1 MAKKKK
7 QIKIIKKDS
16 NKEDYTFVN
25 DSIITNIKNNESANG
40 ENKSEKKSDERIEK
54 KRIEEL
60 RYNPPQD
67 SVLLYQDEK
76 GPIAAKTY
84 GGPSWCSTQTKI
96 EKAQKIYLR
105 AWQSLWMSN
114 GGSILVI

>member
-1 MAKKKK
+1 M
-7 QIKIIKKDS
+7 
-16 NKEDYTFVN
+16 
-25 DSIITNIKNNESANG
+25 
-40 ENKSEKKSDERIEK
+40 EK

-76 GPIAAKTY
+76 GPIVAKTY

-96 EKAQKIYLR
+96 EKAQKIYFR
-105 AWQSLWMSN
+105 AWQSY
-114 GGSILVI
+114 VDE